1 MSMDLFNNVLE
12 NIDENYL
19 LSLSPTLILVLLVT
33 VGICVT
39 ALGIIFIL
47 YKRKASLTTSTVG
60 NLTKLVSSLND
71 KIPTLDSLLAI
82 LSELTSSKNNENI
95 ITPAAVSKLSQTP
108 PDELILPP
116 VLVP

>member
-1 MSMDLFNNVLE
+1 MA
-12 NIDENYL
+12 
-19 LSLSPTLILVLLVT
+19 LLVT
-33 VGICVT
+33 VGICVI
-39 ALGIIFIL
+39 ALGIIFIWC
-47 YKRKASLTTSTVG
+47 KRKASLMTSTVG
-60 NLTKLVSSLND
+60 NLTKLVPSLND
-71 KIPTLDSLLAI
+71 KTPTLNSLLPM